1 MGCFNIA
8 CGISGATINE
18 SDRFGAVLIR
28 RKNDKSVY
36 PPGFISEQKNDR
48 RVEQFF
54 MTSDLYVPVAPPVY
68 GTYDDY
74 GGFATIEQSPV
85 TEFLENEFGM
95 PVETLFRV
103 LNSDG
108 LTHLSKDEKGF
119 FYDFEDENVQYI
131 FDNDFTELKDVEFE
145 RLGWSLID
153 NGKGVEWTFKQ
164 ENNDKFFSFDPSE
177 LSHFIEMNVWRG
189 KDGRESAKPFTLV
202 ANHLSS
208 FVESFNTLS
217 GVWLGMSADKSRA
230 FESVQELSFMPFF
243 SEIFET
249 VKNLCDKDLLFKYS
263 LLDFNDAI
271 KSLNTDKSIIESIKY
286 DFEFASLMNQFMLND
301 VMKLKTVS
309 SLQSVADMPFEWKEL
324 LYLSETMRKVNR
336 IYSPTNTIKQGSD
349 YSAELAIGNFLIER
363 ANTKIA
369 KYESDA

>member
-8 CGISGATINE
+8 CGISGATIDEN
-18 SDRFGAVLIR
+18 DRFGAVLIR
-28 RKNDKSVY
+28 KKNDKSVY
-36 PPGFISEQKNDR
+36 PNGFVSNYENNR

-54 MTSDLYVPVAPPVY
+54 MTSDLYIPVAPPVY

-119 FYDFEDENVQYI
+119 FYDFENENVQYI
-131 FDNDFTELKDVEFE
+131 FDNEFTELKNVEFE

-153 NGKGVEWTFKQ
+153 NGKGVEWTFNQ

-189 KDGRESAKPFTLV
+189 KDGRESAKTFTLV

-217 GVWLGMSADKSRA
+217 GVWLGMSADKSCA

-249 VKNLCDKDLLFKYS
+249 VKTLCDKDSLFRYS
-263 LLDFNDAI
+263 LKDFDDAVNF
-271 KSLNTDKSIIESIKY
+271 LNADRGVIESVKY
-286 DFEFASLMNQFMLND
+286 DFDVISLIQQFRLDDAVDLRTANA
-301 VMKLKTVS
+301 
-309 SLQSVADMPFEWKEL
+309 LQSVADMPLEWKEL
-324 LYLSETMRKVNR
+324 LYLYETMRKVNR

-349 YSAELAIGNFLIER
+349 YSAELAIGNFLIES

-369 KYESDA
+369 KYELDD